1 MNSKLTLVSEKSAQQ
16 RLLTL
21 LAVKAAMAQENN
33 SEEEQECLM
42 ILARAMQ
49 FFSFTTKDLD
59 PYVQACCGL
68 LFDNELCYEE
78 RREMLEHNCGLNK
91 FEELFAQFEY
101 LYMQK
106 TVPKEHLQFLLQS
119 YRNLKKESS
128 QNGKRINCE
137 NWKLLSTCPLDGFMV
152 SYSQTIMTIKTMNDK
167 ITIIIIIHCI
177 K

>member
-1 MNSKLTLVSEKSAQQ
+1 MNKKLTLVSEKSAQQ

-21 LAVKAAMAQENN
+21 LAVKAAMAQDHN

-42 ILARAMQ
+42 MLARAME

-59 PYVQACCGL
+59 PYVEACCGL

-91 FEELFAQFEY
+91 FEQLFAQFEY

-106 TVPKEHLQFLLQS
+106 TVPKEHLQFLLQN
-119 YRNLKKESS
+119 YRNLKK
-128 QNGKRINCE
+128 GKLAKWQE
-137 NWKLLSTCPLDGFMV
+137 EKLR
-152 SYSQTIMTIKTMNDK
+152 QTETLKYLPTRWFHAVLFADDN
-167 ITIIIIIHCI
+167 
-177 K
+177 

>member
-42 ILARAMQ
+42 ILARAME

-59 PYVQACCGL
+59 PYVEACCGL
-68 LFDNELCYEE
+68 LFNNELCYEE

-119 YRNLKKESS
+119 YRNLKK
-128 QNGKRINCE
+128 GKLAKWQEKKLREMETLKYLPTRWFHGVLFTDE
-137 NWKLLSTCPLDGFMV
+137 N
-152 SYSQTIMTIKTMNDK
+152 
-167 ITIIIIIHCI
+167 
-177 K
+177 